1 MHVRPLAMEIRQ
13 ELAPAVNAGCAIRVA
28 KFEECRRE
36 SAMSRK
42 TELRADLNRIGY
54 QLGGAHLTQEARRAT
69 FSTFAEAM
77 RAKGYGIQSA
87 EQIGGKHLQAFVEC
101 RVTQGVSSRS
111 IANEMS
117 HVRAVLIHCGKEGL
131 ARNPAYSNRVL
142 GIGRGSRIG
151 TKELL
156 SDAAIR
162 GFQEQMDR
170 RGRSAIGH
178 VLELQRVLGLREAE
192 AIRGG
197 NPETLARWHRELQER
212 RSVRII
218 EGTKGGRAR
227 DVHPA
232 DLIRARSAIE
242 RAQAT
247 LRASGQR
254 YLVTRADGTAATGL
268 RQALGVYRNVCHRA
282 GIQSHSARYAFA
294 QERMQAYRVERYS
307 EREARVATSLDLGH
321 GDGRGRY
328 VASVYAR
335 AGE

>member
-1 MHVRPLAMEIRQ
+1 
-13 ELAPAVNAGCAIRVA
+13 
-28 KFEECRRE
+28 
-36 SAMSRK
+36 MSKK

-69 FSTFAEAM
+69 FTTFAQAM
-77 RAKGYGIQSA
+77 REKGYGIHLA
-87 EQIGGKHLQAFVEC
+87 GQIGGKHLQAFVEC
-101 RVTQGVSSRS
+101 RLAQGVRRRT

-131 ARNPAYSNRVL
+131 ARNPAYSNKAL

-151 TKELL
+151 TKEPL

-162 GFQEQMDR
+162 GFQEQADR
-170 RGRSAIGH
+170 LGRSAIGN
-178 VLELQRVLGLREAE
+178 VLELQRALGLREAE

-197 NPETLARWHRELQER
+197 NAETLARWHRELQGHGH
-212 RSVRII
+212 VRII

-232 DLIRARSAIE
+232 DLSRARSAIE

-247 LRASGQR
+247 LGASGQR
-254 YLVTRADGTAATGL
+254 YLVTRADGTPATGL
-268 RQALGVYRNVCHRA
+268 RQALGIYRNLCHRA

-294 QERMQAYRVERYS
+294 EERIQSYRNERYS

-328 VASVYAR
+328 VASVYAH
-335 AGE
+335 GSE

>member
-1 MHVRPLAMEIRQ
+1 
-13 ELAPAVNAGCAIRVA
+13 
-28 KFEECRRE
+28 
-36 SAMSRK
+36 MSKK

-69 FSTFAEAM
+69 FTTFAQAM

-87 EQIGGKHLQAFVEC
+87 AQIGGKHLRAFVEC
-101 RVTQGVSSRS
+101 RLAEGIRSRT

-117 HVRAVLIHCGKEGL
+117 HLRAVLVHCGKEGL
-131 ARNPAYSNRVL
+131 ARNPAYSNKAL

-151 TKELL
+151 TKEPL

-162 GFQEQMDR
+162 GFQQYTDR
-170 RGRSAIGH
+170 LGRSAIGH
-178 VLELQRVLGLREAE
+178 VLELQRALGLREAE

-197 NPETLARWHRELQER
+197 TPETLARWHREIQER
-212 RSVRII
+212 GHVRVI
-218 EGTKGGRAR
+218 EGTKGGHAR

-232 DLIRARSAIE
+232 DLARARSAME

-254 YLVTRADGTAATGL
+254 YLVTRADGTATTDL
-268 RQALGVYRNVCHRA
+268 KQALGIYRNICHRA
-282 GIQSHSARYAFA
+282 GIQSHAARYAFA
-294 QERMQAYRVERYS
+294 QERMQAYRTEGLS
-307 EREARVATSLDLGH
+307 EREARAATSLDLGH

-328 VASVYAR
+328 VASVYAPSD
-335 AGE
+335 

>member
-1 MHVRPLAMEIRQ
+1 
-13 ELAPAVNAGCAIRVA
+13 
-28 KFEECRRE
+28 
-36 SAMSRK
+36 MSKK

-69 FSTFAEAM
+69 FSTFAHAM
-77 RAKGYGIQSA
+77 REKGYGIQSA
-87 EQIGGKHLQAFVEC
+87 EQIGGKHLQAFVEY
-101 RVTQGVSSRS
+101 RLAQGVCSRT

-131 ARNPAYSNRVL
+131 ARNPAYSNKAL

-151 TKELL
+151 TKEPL

-170 RGRSAIGH
+170 LDRCAIGN
-178 VLELQRVLGLREAE
+178 VLELQRALGLREAE

-197 NPETLARWHRELQER
+197 NPETLARWHRELQGR
-212 RSVRII
+212 GHVRVI

-232 DLIRARSAIE
+232 DLTRARIAIE
-242 RAQAT
+242 RAQGA
-247 LRASGQR
+247 LAVSDQR

-268 RQALGVYRNVCHRA
+268 RQALGIYRNVCHRA
-282 GIQSHSARYAFA
+282 DIQSHGARYAFA
-294 QERMQAYRVERYS
+294 RERVRAYRNRRVSASAKRAQPRHWIWATATGAGATLRACTRGIAIA
-307 EREARVATSLDLGH
+307 RENGAIKGSGALL
-321 GDGRGRY
+321 
-328 VASVYAR
+328 
-335 AGE
+335 

>member
-1 MHVRPLAMEIRQ
+1 
-13 ELAPAVNAGCAIRVA
+13 
-28 KFEECRRE
+28 
-36 SAMSRK
+36 MSKK

-69 FSTFAEAM
+69 FSTFAQAM
-77 RAKGYGIQSA
+77 RVKGYGIESA

-101 RVTQGVSSRS
+101 RMAQGVSSRS

-131 ARNPAYSNRVL
+131 ARNPAYSNKAL

-151 TKELL
+151 TKEAL

-162 GFQEQMDR
+162 GFHEHTDR
-170 RGRSAIGH
+170 LGRRTIGH
-178 VLELQRVLGLREAE
+178 VLELQRVFGLREAE

-197 NPETLARWHRELQER
+197 NSETLARWHRELQGR
-212 RSVRII
+212 GCVRVI

-227 DVHPA
+227 DVHPV
-232 DLIRARSAIE
+232 DLNRARTAIE

-247 LRASGQR
+247 LKTSGQC
-254 YLVTRADGTAATGL
+254 YLVTRADGSATTGL
-268 RQALGVYRNVCHRA
+268 KQALGIYRNVCHRA
-282 GIQSHSARYAFA
+282 GVQSHGARYAFA
-294 QERMQAYRVERYS
+294 QERMQEYRQNGGLS
-307 EREARVATSLDLGH
+307 EREARAATSLDLGH

-328 VASVYAR
+328 ISSVYAR
-335 AGE
+335 DC

>member
-1 MHVRPLAMEIRQ
+1 
-13 ELAPAVNAGCAIRVA
+13 
-28 KFEECRRE
+28 
-36 SAMSRK
+36 MSKK

-77 RAKGYGIQSA
+77 REKGLGIQSA
-87 EQIGGKHLQAFVEC
+87 EQIGGKHLRAFVEC
-101 RVTQGVSSRS
+101 RLAQGVQNRT

-117 HVRAVLIHCGKEGL
+117 HVRAVLVHFGKEGL
-131 ARNPAYSNRVL
+131 ARNPAYSNKAL

-151 TKELL
+151 TKVPL
-156 SDAAIR
+156 SEAAMR
-162 GFQEQMDR
+162 GFQEYADR
-170 RGRSAIGH
+170 LGRSAIGQ
-178 VLELQRVLGLREAE
+178 VLELQRALGLREAE

-197 NPETLARWHRELQER
+197 NPETLARWRRELQEHGH
-212 RSVRII
+212 VRVI

-232 DLIRARSAIE
+232 DLARARRAIE

-254 YLVTRADGTAATGL
+254 YLVTRADGSAATGL
-268 RQALGVYRNVCHRA
+268 QQALGIYRNLCHRA
-282 GIQSHSARYAFA
+282 GIQSHAARYAFG
-294 QERMQAYRVERYS
+294 QERKQAYRNEGYS

-335 AGE
+335 SE